1 MHLDK
6 STCRTASRTVKGALC
21 CSPVFV
27 FLVCKGQP
35 GSTPH
40 TSAAFQ
46 RSRSF
51 LASCSMGCTRK
62 LLFLE
67 ALQV

>member
-27 FLVCKGQP
+27 FLVCKGLNLAAHP
-35 GSTPH
+35 TPAQLS
-40 TSAAFQ
+40 SARVAFLH
-46 RSRSF
+46 RA
-51 LASCSMGCTRK
+51 LWVVLESCY
-62 LLFLE
+62 F
-67 ALQV
+67 